1 MPAIDITDRVKAI
14 QYDGTNSAEING
26 LITDFTID
34 SEGGGFLSFTS
45 AGTPYTIPTGDWVR
59 YSQGFVLNTHT
70 TAFLNFAFIRNA
82 IYDDLPDISGIE
94 TDITAL
100 ETEVSE
106 LADAVSALEGG
117 LLAAGVHEAPL
128 LIVGSTVVAVDVV
141 PSLPD
146 TSYTPHAQ
154 LFAATSIL
162 GPLTITN
169 VAVVDVNT
177 VNVTIS
183 NSSLV
188 GINGARILVTVTS

>member
-14 QYDGTNSAEING
+14 QYDGTNSAEIDG

-34 SEGGGFLSFTS
+34 SEGGGSLSFTS

-82 IYDDLPDISGIE
+82 VWDDLPDVSGIE
-94 TDITAL
+94 ADIAAL
-100 ETEVSE
+100 EETVED
-106 LADAVSALEGG
+106 LGG
-117 LLAAGVHEAPL
+117 ALLAAGVREAPL
-128 LIVGSTVVAVDVV
+128 LIVGSTVVSVDVI
-141 PSLPD
+141 PPLPD
-146 TSYTPHAQ
+146 TSYTPYAQ

-169 VAVVDVNT
+169 VAVVDTDT
-177 VNVTIS
+177 VDVTIS